1 MSLVSP
7 ALVGGFFTTEL
18 LGKPWGT
25 KCPQTV
31 QCTKKKEVEGMI
43 TEAHIFFLNEE
54 QQVHLTSFLVLE
66 ESSYV
71 GICNHRSCRQ
81 ILVLNRTLS
90 LLTE

>member
-71 GICNHRSCRQ
+71 GICNPRSCRQ